1 MKSGE
6 TTAIRAGEE
15 LNTAALREY
24 LRGKVE
30 GFDGSLMVDSLA
42 VEQFPG
48 GHSNLTY
55 LLKAGDREYVLRR
68 APLGPVA
75 PKAHDMVREYRVLHA
90 VHPHFAETPAV
101 YHLCQDPAVLGAPF
115 FLMERRRGVILR
127 DRVPD
132 ALAAVPHFPERV
144 SEGFVDCLV
153 RLHAIDVS
161 QEPLRSLGKPEGYVE
176 RQVRGWAERWNRAKT
191 EDLPEMDRVV
201 EWLGARVPRS
211 TETTLIHN
219 DYKLDNLML
228 SVEQL
233 SVAQLSVEQAWPI
246 EAVLDWE
253 MATIGDPLSD
263 LGLTLC
269 YWSWANAP
277 QPEGGETAS
286 ITAQPG
292 WYTRD
297 QFVNR
302 YAERTGRDLTH
313 LGYYEVLGVF
323 KLAVI
328 IQQIYQRFHCGQT
341 QDERFRHFDQRTRGL
356 VRLAAALVGQVVNL
370 RRIGDP
376 PAPRTESG

>member
-1 MKSGE
+1 LKSGDTNSGD

-15 LNTAALREY
+15 LNAAALWEY
-24 LRGKVE
+24 LRGNGE
-30 GFDGSLMVDSLA
+30 GFDGGPMPDNLL

-55 LLKAGDREYVLRR
+55 LLKAGAREYVLRR

-90 VHPHFAETPAV
+90 VHPHFPETPAV
-101 YHLCQDPAVLGAPF
+101 YHLCQDAAVLGAPF

-127 DRVPD
+127 DRVPHP
-132 ALAAVPHFPERV
+132 LAAVPDFPRRV

-161 QEPLRSLGKPEGYVE
+161 QEPLGSLGKPEGYVE
-176 RQVRGWAERWNRAKT
+176 RQVRGWAERWNRAKK
-191 EDLPEMDRVV
+191 EDMPQMDRVV
-201 EWLGARVPRS
+201 EWLGARIPRS
-211 TETTLIHN
+211 TEATLIHN
-219 DYKLDNLML
+219 DYKLDNVML

-233 SVAQLSVEQAWPI
+233 SEQPGRIA
-246 EAVLDWE
+246 AVLDWE

-269 YWSWANAP
+269 YWAWANAP

-286 ITAQPG
+286 ITSQPG

-302 YAERTGRDLTH
+302 YAERTGRDMTH

-328 IQQIYQRFHCGQT
+328 IQQIYHRFHCGQT
-341 QDERFRHFDQRTRGL
+341 QDERFRHFDRRTRGL
-356 VRLAAALVGQVVNL
+356 VRLAASLAE
-370 RRIGDP
+370 
-376 PAPRTESG
+376 RTL

>member
-1 MKSGE
+1 MKSAE

-15 LNTAALREY
+15 LNAAALRAY
-24 LRGKVE
+24 LRGKLE
-30 GFDGSLMVDSLA
+30 GFEGEMA

-55 LLKAGDREYVLRR
+55 LVKAGDREYVLRR

-75 PKAHDMVREYRVLHA
+75 PKAHDMAREYRVLHA

-101 YHLCQDPAVLGAPF
+101 YHLCEDAAVLGASF

-127 DRVPD
+127 DHVPD
-132 ALAAVPHFPERV
+132 VLAAVPHFAERA

-161 QEPLRSLGKPEGYVE
+161 REPLRALGKPEGYVE

-191 EDLPEMDRVV
+191 DNLPEMDRVV
-201 EWLGARVPRS
+201 EWLGARIPPS
-211 TETTLIHN
+211 LETTLIHN
-219 DYKLDNLML
+219 DYKLDNVML
-228 SVEQL
+228 SATE
-233 SVAQLSVEQAWPI
+233 PGRI

-269 YWSWANAP
+269 YWSWASAP
-277 QPEGGETAS
+277 QSEG
-286 ITAQPG
+286 ITSQPG

-302 YAERTGRDLTH
+302 YAERTGRNMTH

-328 IQQIYQRFHCGQT
+328 IQQIYHRFHCGQT
-341 QDERFRHFDQRTRGL
+341 HDERFRHFDERTRGL
-356 VRLAAALVGQVVNL
+356 VRLAASLTERNL
-370 RRIGDP
+370 
-376 PAPRTESG
+376 

>member
-1 MKSGE
+1 LKSAE

-30 GFDGSLMVDSLA
+30 GFERDLA

-55 LLKAGDREYVLRR
+55 LLRAGDREYVLRR
-68 APLGPVA
+68 GPLGPVA

-101 YHLCQDPAVLGAPF
+101 YHLCEDPAVLGAPF
-115 FLMERRRGVILR
+115 FLMERRRGVVLR
-127 DRVPD
+127 DHVPEW
-132 ALAAVPHFPERV
+132 LAAVPRFPERV

-153 RLHAIDVS
+153 RLHAINVS
-161 QEPLRSLGKPEGYVE
+161 REPLGSLGKPEGYVE
-176 RQVRGWAERWNRAKT
+176 RQVRGWAERWNRART

-201 EWLGARVPRS
+201 EWLGARIPPS
-211 TETTLIHN
+211 TETSLIHN
-219 DYKLDNLML
+219 DYKLDNVML
-228 SVEQL
+228 SETQ
-233 SVAQLSVEQAWPI
+233 PGRI

-269 YWSWANAP
+269 YWSWASAP
-277 QPEGGETAS
+277 QSEG
-286 ITAQPG
+286 ITSQPG

-302 YAERTGRDLTH
+302 YAEQTGRDVTH

-328 IQQIYQRFHCGQT
+328 IQQIYHRFHVGQT
-341 QDERFRHFDQRTRGL
+341 QDERFRHFDERTRRL
-356 VRLAAALVGQVVNL
+356 VRLAASLTGRKL
-370 RRIGDP
+370 
-376 PAPRTESG
+376 

>member
-1 MKSGE
+1 LKSAE
-6 TTAIRAGEE
+6 TTAIRSGEE

-30 GFDGSLMVDSLA
+30 GFDGSLVVGSLA

-55 LLKAGDREYVLRR
+55 LLKAGAREYVLRR

-101 YHLCQDPAVLGAPF
+101 YHLCQDTAVLGAPF

-132 ALAAVPHFPERV
+132 GLAAVPDFPQRV
-144 SEGFVDCLV
+144 SQSFVDCLV

-161 QEPLRSLGKPEGYVE
+161 HEPLGSLGKPEGYVE
-176 RQVRGWAERWNRAKT
+176 RQLRGWAERWNRAKT
-191 EDLPEMDRVV
+191 EDMPEMDRVV
-201 EWLGARVPRS
+201 EWLGARIPRS

-219 DYKLDNLML
+219 DYKLDNVML
-228 SVEQL
+228 SVKQLPGWQLSEPL
-233 SVAQLSVEQAWPI
+233 SVAETGRI

-302 YAERTGRDLTH
+302 YAERTGRDVSH

-328 IQQIYQRFHCGQT
+328 IQQIYHRFHCGQT
-341 QDERFRHFDQRTRGL
+341 RDERFRHFDRRTRGL
-356 VRLAAALVGQVVNL
+356 VRLAASLAE
-370 RRIGDP
+370 RRL
-376 PAPRTESG
+376 